1 MIIIIII
8 IMIIIIRR
16 VDVSHCPLV
25 KRPTHGRRHCCRLT
39 HWRSGQKEPWRIQGW
54 LIIIG
59 LEIVD
64 EAFIYL
70 GLYLPGSV
78 KAIANCDILIHR
90 FSGKWMTNT
99 LQHFQENIDINGELE
114 IILNTILNQDYTYYF
129 VPAPWLSVKLLRLLQ
144 NYQPPEDPGVQ
155 KQCCIKWLSVLQ
167 DETFFL
173 LICLGA
179 RSLVWVPRDNPEQ
192 GIIHAALKPL
202 TIDDLIHCFRP
213 RSHLSPRKSSTVMP
227 RMRWV
232 SSVT

>member
-1 MIIIIII
+1 MINTLVALKIIIIIIIII
-8 IMIIIIRR
+8 IMIIIIIVIRR

-99 LQHFQENIDINGELE
+99 SQHFHENIHINGELDMISYHIE
-114 IILNTILNQDYTYYF
+114 YNLESGLHLLLCAGTVAFSQA
-129 VPAPWLSVKLLRLLQ
+129 APTSPKLSTPRGPRGTHTV
-144 NYQPPEDPGVQ
+144 
-155 KQCCIKWLSVLQ
+155 LSSN
-167 DETFFL
+167 D
-173 LICLGA
+173 
-179 RSLVWVPRDNPEQ
+179 
-192 GIIHAALKPL
+192 
-202 TIDDLIHCFRP
+202 
-213 RSHLSPRKSSTVMP
+213 
-227 RMRWV
+227 
-232 SSVT
+232 